1 MGLSF
6 SVKLLLVLAAALVS
20 VIVGMLAGLLA
31 RLDGSQ
37 LPARITRGAVAFGG
51 SLTLLL
57 LVLSSLGALA

>member
-20 VIVGMLAGLLA
+20 VIVGMLAGILA
-31 RLDGSQ
+31 RLDGNQ
-37 LPARITRGAVAFGG
+37 MPARITRGTVAFGG

-57 LVLSSLGALA
+57 LVLSSLGVWT

>member
-20 VIVGMLAGLLA
+20 IIMGMLAGMLA
-31 RLDGSQ
+31 RFDGSQ
-37 LPARITRGAVAFGG
+37 LPARIARGTVAFGG

-57 LVLSSLGALA
+57 LVLTSLGALA

>member
-6 SVKLLLVLAAALVS
+6 SVKLLLVLAASLVS
-20 VIVGMLAGLLA
+20 VIVGMLAGMLA

-37 LPARITRGAVAFGG
+37 LTASITRGIMAFGG

-57 LVLSSLGALA
+57 LVLTSLGVLA